1 MNSTLKGVLIF
12 VLGAAAGS
20 LATWKLIEKK
30 YKDIAQEEIDSVK
43 DTFSKM
49 KKNEYPEK
57 LEDYPDFEEFDDDA
71 YAKGDKV
78 TFNGKHYIS
87 LSDDSDDVEEEPK
100 PEQKIDRNNKPDIVE
115 YAKILSETGYTNYAE
130 RQDKKEKKGVE
141 PVEDERPYVIS
152 PDEFGEKDGYEN
164 VTLTYYAD
172 GVLTDYFDNV
182 ISNVDEVVGFD
193 SLDHFGEYEDDVV
206 FVRNEKMETDYEILR
221 DLRDF
226 NESDK

>member
-49 KKNEYPEK
+49 KKNEYPDK
-57 LEDYPDFEEFDDDA
+57 LEDYPDFEEFDD
-71 YAKGDKV
+71 
-78 TFNGKHYIS
+78 
-87 LSDDSDDVEEEPK
+87 SDDSDDVEEEPK

-130 RQDKKEKKGVE
+130 RKDKKEKKGVE

>member
-20 LATWKLIEKK
+20 LTTWKLIEKK

-49 KKNEYPEK
+49 KKNEYPDK
-57 LEDYPDFEEFDDDA
+57 LEDYPDFEEF
-71 YAKGDKV
+71 
-78 TFNGKHYIS
+78 
-87 LSDDSDDVEEEPK
+87 DDVEEEPK

-115 YAKILSETGYTNYAE
+115 YAKILSETGYTNYAD

-182 ISNVDEVVGFD
+182 ISNIDEVVGFD
-193 SLDHFGEYEDDVV
+193 SLDHFGEYEDDAV

>member
-49 KKNEYPEK
+49 KKNEYPDK
-57 LEDYPDFEEFDDDA
+57 LEDYPDFEEFDD
-71 YAKGDKV
+71 
-78 TFNGKHYIS
+78 
-87 LSDDSDDVEEEPK
+87 SDDSYDSDDEEPK
-100 PEQKIDRNNKPDIVE
+100 SEHKIDRNNKPDIVE

-182 ISNVDEVVGFD
+182 ISNIDEVVGFD

>member
-49 KKNEYPEK
+49 KKNEYPDN
-57 LEDYPDFEEFDDDA
+57 LEDYPDFEEFDD
-71 YAKGDKV
+71 
-78 TFNGKHYIS
+78 
-87 LSDDSDDVEEEPK
+87 SDDSDDVEEEPK

>member
-49 KKNEYPEK
+49 KKNEYPDK
-57 LEDYPDFEEFDDDA
+57 LEDYPDFEEF
-71 YAKGDKV
+71 
-78 TFNGKHYIS
+78 
-87 LSDDSDDVEEEPK
+87 DDSDDVEEEPK

-115 YAKILSETGYTNYAE
+115 YAKILSEASYTNYAE

-182 ISNVDEVVGFD
+182 INNVDEVVGFD

>member
-49 KKNEYPEK
+49 KKNEYPDK
-57 LEDYPDFEEFDDDA
+57 LEDYPDFEEFDD
-71 YAKGDKV
+71 
-78 TFNGKHYIS
+78 
-87 LSDDSDDVEEEPK
+87 SDDVEEEPK
-100 PEQKIDRNNKPDIVE
+100 SEQKIDRNNKPDIVE

>member
-49 KKNEYPEK
+49 KKNEYPDN
-57 LEDYPDFEEFDDDA
+57 LEDYPDFEEFDD
-71 YAKGDKV
+71 
-78 TFNGKHYIS
+78 
-87 LSDDSDDVEEEPK
+87 SDDSYNAEEEPK

-182 ISNVDEVVGFD
+182 ISNIDEVVGFD
-193 SLDHFGEYEDDVV
+193 SLDHFGEYEDDAV

>member
-49 KKNEYPEK
+49 KKNEYPDK
-57 LEDYPDFEEFDDDA
+57 LEDYPDFEEFDD
-71 YAKGDKV
+71 
-78 TFNGKHYIS
+78 
-87 LSDDSDDVEEEPK
+87 SDDEEPK
-100 PEQKIDRNNKPDIVE
+100 SEQKIDRNNKPDIVE

-193 SLDHFGEYEDDVV
+193 SLDHFGEYEDDAV

>member
-49 KKNEYPEK
+49 KKNEYPDK
-57 LEDYPDFEEFDDDA
+57 LEDYPDFEEFDDS
-71 YAKGDKV
+71 Y
-78 TFNGKHYIS
+78 
-87 LSDDSDDVEEEPK
+87 DSDEEPK
-100 PEQKIDRNNKPDIVE
+100 SEQKIDRNNKPDIVE

>member
-49 KKNEYPEK
+49 KKNEYPDK
-57 LEDYPDFEEFDDDA
+57 LEDYPDFEEFDD
-71 YAKGDKV
+71 
-78 TFNGKHYIS
+78 
-87 LSDDSDDVEEEPK
+87 SDDSDDEEPK
-100 PEQKIDRNNKPDIVE
+100 SEQKIDRNNKPNIVE

-182 ISNVDEVVGFD
+182 ISNIDEVVGFD
-193 SLDHFGEYEDDVV
+193 SLDHFGEYEDDAV

>member
-49 KKNEYPEK
+49 KKNEYPDK
-57 LEDYPDFEEFDDDA
+57 LEDYPDFEEFDD
-71 YAKGDKV
+71 
-78 TFNGKHYIS
+78 
-87 LSDDSDDVEEEPK
+87 SDDEEPK
-100 PEQKIDRNNKPDIVE
+100 SEQKIDRNNKPDIVE

-182 ISNVDEVVGFD
+182 ISNVDEVVGLD

>member
-49 KKNEYPEK
+49 KKNEYPDK
-57 LEDYPDFEEFDDDA
+57 LEDYPDFEEFDD
-71 YAKGDKV
+71 
-78 TFNGKHYIS
+78 
-87 LSDDSDDVEEEPK
+87 SDDSYDSDDEEHK
-100 PEQKIDRNNKPDIVE
+100 SEQKIDRNNKPDIVE

-182 ISNVDEVVGFD
+182 ISNIDEVVGLD
-193 SLDHFGEYEDDVV
+193 SLDHFGEYEDDAV

>member
-49 KKNEYPEK
+49 KKNEYPDK
-57 LEDYPDFEEFDDDA
+57 LEDYPDFEEF
-71 YAKGDKV
+71 
-78 TFNGKHYIS
+78 
-87 LSDDSDDVEEEPK
+87 DDSDDVEEEPK

-115 YAKILSETGYTNYAE
+115 YAKILSEVGYTNYAE

>member
-12 VLGAAAGS
+12 VLGAASGS

-49 KKNEYPEK
+49 KKNEYPDK
-57 LEDYPDFEEFDDDA
+57 LEDYPDFEEFDD
-71 YAKGDKV
+71 
-78 TFNGKHYIS
+78 
-87 LSDDSDDVEEEPK
+87 SDDSDDVEEEPK

>member
-49 KKNEYPEK
+49 KKNEYPDK
-57 LEDYPDFEEFDDDA
+57 LEDYPNFEEFDD
-71 YAKGDKV
+71 
-78 TFNGKHYIS
+78 
-87 LSDDSDDVEEEPK
+87 SDDSDDVEEEPK

-182 ISNVDEVVGFD
+182 ISNVDEVVGLD

>member
-49 KKNEYPEK
+49 KKNEYPDK
-57 LEDYPDFEEFDDDA
+57 LEDYPDFEEFDD
-71 YAKGDKV
+71 
-78 TFNGKHYIS
+78 
-87 LSDDSDDVEEEPK
+87 SDDSDDVEEEPK
-100 PEQKIDRNNKPDIVE
+100 PEQKIYRNNKPDIVE

-141 PVEDERPYVIS
+141 PVEDKRPYVIS

>member
-49 KKNEYPEK
+49 KKNEYPDK
-57 LEDYPDFEEFDDDA
+57 LEDYPDFEEFDD
-71 YAKGDKV
+71 
-78 TFNGKHYIS
+78 
-87 LSDDSDDVEEEPK
+87 SDNVEEEPK

>member
-49 KKNEYPEK
+49 KKNEYPDK
-57 LEDYPDFEEFDDDA
+57 LENYPDFEEFDD
-71 YAKGDKV
+71 
-78 TFNGKHYIS
+78 
-87 LSDDSDDVEEEPK
+87 SDDSYDSDDEEPK
-100 PEQKIDRNNKPDIVE
+100 SEQKIDRNNKPDIVE

>member
-1 MNSTLKGVLIF
+1 MNSMLKGVLIF

-49 KKNEYPEK
+49 KKNEYPDK
-57 LEDYPDFEEFDDDA
+57 LEDYPDFEEFDD
-71 YAKGDKV
+71 
-78 TFNGKHYIS
+78 
-87 LSDDSDDVEEEPK
+87 SDDSDDVEEEPK

>member
-49 KKNEYPEK
+49 KKNEYPDK
-57 LEDYPDFEEFDDDA
+57 LEDYPDFEEFDD
-71 YAKGDKV
+71 
-78 TFNGKHYIS
+78 
-87 LSDDSDDVEEEPK
+87 SDDEEPK
-100 PEQKIDRNNKPDIVE
+100 SEQKIDRNNKPDIVE

-141 PVEDERPYVIS
+141 PVEYERPYVIS

-182 ISNVDEVVGFD
+182 ISNIDEVVGFD
-193 SLDHFGEYEDDVV
+193 SLDHFGEYEDDAV
-206 FVRNEKMETDYEILR
+206 FVRNDKMETDYEILR

>member
-49 KKNEYPEK
+49 KKNEYPDK
-57 LEDYPDFEEFDDDA
+57 LEDYPDFEEFDD
-71 YAKGDKV
+71 
-78 TFNGKHYIS
+78 
-87 LSDDSDDVEEEPK
+87 SDDEEPK
-100 PEQKIDRNNKPDIVE
+100 SEQKIDRNNKPDIVE
-115 YAKILSETGYTNYAE
+115 YAKILSEASYTNYAD

-193 SLDHFGEYEDDVV
+193 SLDHFGEYEDDAV

>member
-1 MNSTLKGVLIF
+1 M
-12 VLGAAAGS
+12 
-20 LATWKLIEKK
+20 
-30 YKDIAQEEIDSVK
+30 
-43 DTFSKM
+43 
-49 KKNEYPEK
+49 
-57 LEDYPDFEEFDDDA
+57 
-71 YAKGDKV
+71 
-78 TFNGKHYIS
+78 
-87 LSDDSDDVEEEPK
+87 
-100 PEQKIDRNNKPDIVE
+100 
-115 YAKILSETGYTNYAE
+115 
-130 RQDKKEKKGVE
+130 
-141 PVEDERPYVIS
+141 EDERPYVIS

>member
-49 KKNEYPEK
+49 KKNEYPDK
-57 LEDYPDFEEFDDDA
+57 LEDYPDFEEFDD
-71 YAKGDKV
+71 
-78 TFNGKHYIS
+78 
-87 LSDDSDDVEEEPK
+87 SDDEESK
-100 PEQKIDRNNKPDIVE
+100 SEQKIDRNNKPDIVE

-130 RQDKKEKKGVE
+130 KQDKKEKKGVE

-182 ISNVDEVVGFD
+182 ISNIDEVVGFD
-193 SLDHFGEYEDDVV
+193 SLDHFGEYEDDAV

>member
-49 KKNEYPEK
+49 KKNEYPDK
-57 LEDYPDFEEFDDDA
+57 LEDYPDFEEFDD
-71 YAKGDKV
+71 
-78 TFNGKHYIS
+78 
-87 LSDDSDDVEEEPK
+87 SDDSYDSDEEPK
-100 PEQKIDRNNKPDIVE
+100 SEQKIDRNNKPDIVE
-115 YAKILSETGYTNYAE
+115 YAKILSEVGYTNYAE

>member
-49 KKNEYPEK
+49 KKNEYPDK
-57 LEDYPDFEEFDDDA
+57 LEDYPDFEEFDD
-71 YAKGDKV
+71 
-78 TFNGKHYIS
+78 
-87 LSDDSDDVEEEPK
+87 SDDSYDVEEEPK

-115 YAKILSETGYTNYAE
+115 YAKILSETGYTNHAE

>member
-49 KKNEYPEK
+49 KKNEYPDK
-57 LEDYPDFEEFDDDA
+57 LEDYPDFEEF
-71 YAKGDKV
+71 
-78 TFNGKHYIS
+78 
-87 LSDDSDDVEEEPK
+87 DDSDDVEEEPK

-152 PDEFGEKDGYEN
+152 PDEFGEKDGYES

>member
-49 KKNEYPEK
+49 KKNEYPDK
-57 LEDYPDFEEFDDDA
+57 LEDYPDFEEFDD
-71 YAKGDKV
+71 
-78 TFNGKHYIS
+78 
-87 LSDDSDDVEEEPK
+87 SDDSDDEEPK
-100 PEQKIDRNNKPDIVE
+100 SEQKIDRNNKPDIVE

-182 ISNVDEVVGFD
+182 ISNIDEVIGFD
-193 SLDHFGEYEDDVV
+193 SLDHFGEYEDDAV

>member
-49 KKNEYPEK
+49 KKNEYPDK
-57 LEDYPDFEEFDDDA
+57 LEDYPDFEEFDDS
-71 YAKGDKV
+71 Y
-78 TFNGKHYIS
+78 
-87 LSDDSDDVEEEPK
+87 DSDDVEEEPK

-182 ISNVDEVVGFD
+182 ISNIDEVVGFD
-193 SLDHFGEYEDDVV
+193 SLDHFGEYEDDAV

>member
-1 MNSTLKGVLIF
+1 MNSMLKGVLIF

-20 LATWKLIEKK
+20 LATWKLIENK

-49 KKNEYPEK
+49 KKNEYPDK
-57 LEDYPDFEEFDDDA
+57 LEDYPDFEEFDD
-71 YAKGDKV
+71 
-78 TFNGKHYIS
+78 
-87 LSDDSDDVEEEPK
+87 SDDSDDVEEEPK

-115 YAKILSETGYTNYAE
+115 YAKILSEASYTNYAD

-141 PVEDERPYVIS
+141 PVEYERPYVIS

-182 ISNVDEVVGFD
+182 ISNIDEVVGLD
-193 SLDHFGEYEDDVV
+193 SLDHFGEYEDDAV
-206 FVRNEKMETDYEILR
+206 FVRNDKMETDYEILR

>member
-49 KKNEYPEK
+49 KKNEYPDK
-57 LEDYPDFEEFDDDA
+57 LEDYPDFEEFDD
-71 YAKGDKV
+71 
-78 TFNGKHYIS
+78 
-87 LSDDSDDVEEEPK
+87 SDDSDDVEEEPK

-115 YAKILSETGYTNYAE
+115 YAKILSESGYTNYAE

>member
-49 KKNEYPEK
+49 KKNEYPDK
-57 LEDYPDFEEFDDDA
+57 LEDYPDFEEFDD
-71 YAKGDKV
+71 
-78 TFNGKHYIS
+78 
-87 LSDDSDDVEEEPK
+87 SDDSDDVEEEPK

-130 RQDKKEKKGVE
+130 RQGKKEKKGVE

>member
-49 KKNEYPEK
+49 KKNEYPDK
-57 LEDYPDFEEFDDDA
+57 LEDYPDFEEFDD
-71 YAKGDKV
+71 
-78 TFNGKHYIS
+78 
-87 LSDDSDDVEEEPK
+87 SDDSYDSDDEEPK

-182 ISNVDEVVGFD
+182 ISNVDEVVGLD

>member
-49 KKNEYPEK
+49 KKNEYPDK
-57 LEDYPDFEEFDDDA
+57 LEDYPDFEEFDD
-71 YAKGDKV
+71 
-78 TFNGKHYIS
+78 
-87 LSDDSDDVEEEPK
+87 SDDSDDVEEEPK

-206 FVRNEKMETDYEILR
+206 FVRNDKMETDYEILR

>member
-49 KKNEYPEK
+49 KKNEYPDK
-57 LEDYPDFEEFDDDA
+57 LEDYPDFEEFDD
-71 YAKGDKV
+71 
-78 TFNGKHYIS
+78 
-87 LSDDSDDVEEEPK
+87 SDDSDDVEEEPK
-100 PEQKIDRNNKPDIVE
+100 PEKKIDRNNKPDIVE

>member
-49 KKNEYPEK
+49 KKNEYPDK
-57 LEDYPDFEEFDDDA
+57 LEDYPDFEEFDD
-71 YAKGDKV
+71 
-78 TFNGKHYIS
+78 
-87 LSDDSDDVEEEPK
+87 SDDSDDVEEEPK
-100 PEQKIDRNNKPDIVE
+100 PKQKIDRNNKPDIVE
-115 YAKILSETGYTNYAE
+115 YAKILSESGYTNYAD
-130 RQDKKEKKGVE
+130 RQDKKKKKGVE
-141 PVEDERPYVIS
+141 PVEYERPYVIS

-193 SLDHFGEYEDDVV
+193 SLDHFGEYDEDAV

>member
-49 KKNEYPEK
+49 KKNEYPDK
-57 LEDYPDFEEFDDDA
+57 LEDYPDFEEFDD
-71 YAKGDKV
+71 
-78 TFNGKHYIS
+78 
-87 LSDDSDDVEEEPK
+87 SDYSDDVEEEPK

>member
-20 LATWKLIEKK
+20 LATWKVIEKK

-49 KKNEYPEK
+49 KKNEYPDK
-57 LEDYPDFEEFDDDA
+57 LEDYPDFEEFDD
-71 YAKGDKV
+71 
-78 TFNGKHYIS
+78 
-87 LSDDSDDVEEEPK
+87 SDDSDDVEEEPK

>member
-49 KKNEYPEK
+49 KKNEYPDK
-57 LEDYPDFEEFDDDA
+57 LEDYPDFEEFDD
-71 YAKGDKV
+71 
-78 TFNGKHYIS
+78 
-87 LSDDSDDVEEEPK
+87 SDDEEPK

-115 YAKILSETGYTNYAE
+115 YAKILSGTGYTNYAE

>member
-49 KKNEYPEK
+49 KKNEYPDK
-57 LEDYPDFEEFDDDA
+57 LEDYPDFEEFDD
-71 YAKGDKV
+71 
-78 TFNGKHYIS
+78 
-87 LSDDSDDVEEEPK
+87 SDDSYDSDDEEPK
-100 PEQKIDRNNKPDIVE
+100 SEQKIDRNNKPDIVE
-115 YAKILSETGYTNYAE
+115 YAKILSEASYTNYAD

-141 PVEDERPYVIS
+141 PVEYERPYVIS

-182 ISNVDEVVGFD
+182 ISNIDEVVGFD
-193 SLDHFGEYEDDVV
+193 SLDHFGEYEDDAV